1 MQQQLALID
10 TVQEKKEYQPGNR
23 INLSFS
29 TVQAAQKNMTK
40 GQRQERKEKAISI
53 GQMHDEDLIEEA
65 RQVLAE

>member
-1 MQQQLALID
+1 
-10 TVQEKKEYQPGNR
+10 
-23 INLSFS
+23 
-29 TVQAAQKNMTK
+29 MTK